1 MQKRQMEQ
9 LEALEQLRTEA
20 VNRLADL
27 GPAAVNRQPAA
38 GGWSAAQV
46 LFHVVEA
53 ERLSLAYLLKKTQKP
68 DLIPRSGVLSAVK
81 SRALSLFLKLPLKVS
96 APARTAD
103 VPDSVEMSVLERD
116 WDEVRAG
123 WREFL
128 ETFPSELADKAIY
141 KHPVAGRLNLEQTLR
156 FLVDHLE
163 RHLGQIDRVLAEGQ
177 AA

>member
-1 MQKRQMEQ
+1 MHRRQGEQ
-9 LEALEQLRTEA
+9 LAALEQLRIEA
-20 VNRLADL
+20 LDRVADL
-27 GPAAVNRQPAA
+27 GSAAVNRQPAA

-68 DLIPRSGVLSAVK
+68 ELIPSSGVFSAVK
-81 SRALSLFLKLPLKVS
+81 SRALSLFLKLPLRVS

-103 VPDSVEMSVLERD
+103 VPDSIEMAVLERD
-116 WDEVRAG
+116 WDEVRSG

-128 ETFPSELADKAIY
+128 EQFPSELSGKAIY